1 MRKFNDK
8 RSLGKAMQE
17 WLHLGSRK
25 FLASYETGTEDGVPV
40 SIPYFFSKKVLADG
54 VVEVFVHGQ
63 FYGAEDSNPT
73 FNPKETF
80 FFGYYLPAYGEFISC
95 GAYKVSGKEDVLREA
110 GISVLPMAEL
120 RKDLYHEVFVYMLWD
135 ANKLVEDIE
144 NPCFAEPE
152 EQGYNLLEARYVEG
166 QPEELHADDFKWGES
181 LIEDRDVLKN
191 LQGTPFIEIYD
202 EIKVA
207 EETFSEKFDALVNTL
222 QVAEWLETLKESFQP
237 TKDMQVRKAIWAE
250 VRRFGLEDSFIDVSF
265 DVKSDELDELL
276 ADKGYPDNLVVRGS
290 MKATPI
296 LWNKTLRSQSF
307 RAFYEPE
314 HFFARDEDGDFVLPF
329 GEVPFDRVRMVTA
342 RNGEV
347 LLYRRED
354 V

>member
-8 RSLGKAMQE
+8 RSLGRAMQE

-25 FLASYETGTEDGVPV
+25 FLATYETGTEDGVPV
-40 SIPYFFSKKVLADG
+40 NIPYFFSKKVLADG

-63 FYGAEDSNPT
+63 FYGAEDSTPI
-73 FNPKETF
+73 FNPKESF
-80 FFGYYLPAYGEFISC
+80 PFGYYLPVRRKFIYFGE
-95 GAYKVSGKEDVLREA
+95 YKTSVMTDVLREA
-110 GISVLPMAEL
+110 GIPILSMSEL
-120 RKDLYHEVFVYMLWD
+120 RKNLYHEVFAYMLWE
-135 ANKLVEDIE
+135 ANKVVKDIE
-144 NPCFAEPE
+144 NPCFAESK
-152 EQGYNLLEARYVEG
+152 EQGYKILEARYIEG
-166 QPEELHADDFKWGES
+166 RHKELCVDDFKWEKF

-191 LQGTPFIEIYD
+191 LQGKPSIEIYD

-207 EETFSEKFDALVNTL
+207 EDTFSEIFKVLVSNL
-222 QVAEWLETLKESFQP
+222 QTEEWLETLKKSFRP
-237 TKDMQVRKAIWAE
+237 TRSIQVRKAIWEE

-265 DVKSDELDELL
+265 DVKGDELDELL

-342 RNGEV
+342 RNGEI
-347 LLYRRED
+347 LLYRRDD

>member
-17 WLHLGSRK
+17 WLHLGCRK
-25 FLASYETGTEDGVPV
+25 FLATYETGTEDGVPV
-40 SIPYFFSKKVLADG
+40 SIPYFFSKKVLEDG
-54 VVEVFVHGQ
+54 VMEVFVHGQ
-63 FYGAEDSNPT
+63 FYGTEDSEPV

-80 FFGYYLPAYGEFISC
+80 HFGYYIPARRRFISC
-95 GAYKVSGKEDVLREA
+95 GEYKVSGKEDVLRAA
-110 GISVLPMAEL
+110 GIPILSMKEL
-120 RKDLYHEVFVYMLWD
+120 RKNLYHEIFAYMLQEARQVVAD
-135 ANKLVEDIE
+135 AA
-144 NPCFAEPE
+144 NPCFSYPK
-152 EQGYNLLEARYVEG
+152 EQGYKLLEARYVEG
-166 QPEELHADDFKWGES
+166 QAEGIRADDFKWAES
-181 LIEDRDVLKN
+181 LVEDRDVLKN
-191 LQGTPFIEIYD
+191 FQGMSSEFIYD
-202 EIKVA
+202 EVRLFDD
-207 EETFSEKFDALVNTL
+207 TFLEKFEVLVDTL
-222 QVAEWLETLKESFQP
+222 QTEEWLDTLKESFRP
-237 TKDMQVRKAIWAE
+237 TRNMQVRKAIWEE

-265 DVKSDELDELL
+265 DVKGDELDELL

-290 MKATPI
+290 MKAISI
-296 LWNKTLRSQSF
+296 LWSKTLKSEKF

-347 LLYRRED
+347 LLYRRDD